1 MADEGKWENLSFDLG
16 PIDPVASAIQKV
28 TNAIGIALKIQKTAT
43 DVVAKLLL
51 DLLDAEA
58 LLIKTALSSIRSVL
72 DQYVVTGAKVH
83 LLVVPPERRL
93 QYNLNQNFMMPQLED
108 SWAIKDTFS
117 PEAKARFQKALETI
131 GRYDRGNEG
140 FGRTVIESLQ
150 DEFDPNR
157 PVYDDDDAVFA
168 VVILVGASTML
179 GLYDLMSTL
188 QGIFNTAL
196 RDNMFP
202 PDLLKTPQDLRAT
215 PVSAPGTSR
224 IGVRLDWSNAPSEQV
239 LARYDGVRIQLYE
252 TAIIR
257 STDDEI
263 MLAKDWNSVFGGY
276 QPTALNRDND
286 EREKSDVYTLTVGSH
301 GEDDTTTEIIKIF
314 AYDGVRDSYIDDD
327 KDLKKDQD
335 YYYFVAYRYAIAEE
349 PSDKSAEVK
358 LQPQDFSVI
367 SNVAKTRVDPD
378 KIPNTRRSVKP
389 NWVATPS
396 PLDLIPDLKFFM
408 KLLEDYINNLESQLL
423 GANSALKQ
431 YVQFLQDEI
440 DRYNAFATDIN
451 NLLSRLS
458 ALLQLP
464 ATGIYVTTISAEKG
478 GNMYFMQELA
488 ERLTDETDT
497 TAPPFFR
504 SGFTAGLVWY
514 AGAPNPAEIVPVETL
529 ISILLGLES
538 QAKSDWES
546 AVDSIDALVDRL
558 EDQEFGEDMQPGTA
572 PTSTTSQKTFD
583 DAMNPVDADSTDANV
598 PFDP

>member
-1 MADEGKWENLSFDLG
+1 VADDGKWENLSIDLG
-16 PIDPVASAIQKV
+16 PIDPVASTIQKI
-28 TNAIGIALKIQKTAT
+28 TTAIGVALKIQKTAT
-43 DVVAKLLL
+43 DLVATLLL

-58 LLIKTALSSIRSVL
+58 LIIKTALSAARSVL
-72 DQYVVTGAKVH
+72 DQYVVTDAKMH
-83 LLVVPPERRL
+83 LLVVPPEKRL
-93 QYNLNQNFMMPQLED
+93 QYNLDQTFMMPQLEN
-108 SWAIKDTFS
+108 SWAIKDSIDDAT
-117 PEAKARFQKALETI
+117 KARFQKALETI

-140 FGRTVIESLQ
+140 FGRTVIESLY

-157 PVYDDDDAVFA
+157 PTYDDDDAVFA

-188 QGIFNTAL
+188 QGIFNVGL
-196 RDNMFP
+196 RGNLFP
-202 PDLLKTPQDLRAT
+202 ADLLKTPQDLRAT

-224 IGVRLDWSNAPSEQV
+224 IGVRLNWGNPPAEQV

-252 TAIIR
+252 VALIR

-301 GEDDTTTEIIKIF
+301 GDEDTTTEIIKIF
-314 AYDGVRDSYIDDD
+314 AYDGVRDSYVDDD
-327 KDLKKDQD
+327 SDLTKDKD

-358 LQPQDFSVI
+358 LKPQDFTVI
-367 SNVAKTRVDPD
+367 SNVAKARVDPD
-378 KIPNTRRSVKP
+378 KIPDTRRSVKP

-396 PLDLIPDLKFFM
+396 PLDLIPDLKLFM
-408 KLLEDYINNLESQLL
+408 KLLEDYLANLESQLL

-458 ALLQLP
+458 TLLQLP
-464 ATGIYVTTISAEKG
+464 ATGVYVTVIKSDKG
-478 GNMYFMQELA
+478 GNTYFMQELA
-488 ERLTDETDT
+488 DRLTNEDDT

-514 AGAPNPAEIVPVETL
+514 AGAPNPSEIVPVETL
-529 ISILLGLES
+529 VSLLLGLDS
-538 QAKSDWES
+538 QAQTAWEE
-546 AVDSIDALVDRL
+546 AAASIDSLIDQL

-572 PTSTTSQKTFD
+572 PTTTSGKKTFD
-583 DAMNPVDADSTDANV
+583 DAMNPVDADDTDANV